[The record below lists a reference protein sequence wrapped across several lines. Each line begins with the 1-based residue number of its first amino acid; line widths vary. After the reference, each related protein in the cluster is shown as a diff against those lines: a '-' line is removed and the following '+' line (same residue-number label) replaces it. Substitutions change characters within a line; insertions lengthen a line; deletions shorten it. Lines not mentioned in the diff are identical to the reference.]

1 MKKQKLETV
10 NRKQKKGKHYRKN
23 TNHKINKK

>member
-10 NRKQKKGKHYRKN
+10 NRKQMKGKHCKKTR
-23 TNHKINKK
+23 NKKTNKK